1 MIPSTVVPEL
11 RLPLLSLRV
20 AATIALHGV
29 VDLAYPATLFAYAGV
44 LLPSRPAF
52 STHDSLLF
60 AVASVIHFARDSS
73 MTESLLLH
81 ILLVVMARFVN
92 VRWAMML
99 MYAHFLLVHL
109 PKLWFQAFEEPRPI
123 EAVLLVVAFLGAILF
138 PGTVCKT
145 ALDADLEDRSFV
157 LSYRLQRVVVCHV
170 VAKILR

>member
-1 MIPSTVVPEL
+1 MIPSTAVPEL

-20 AATIALHGV
+20 AAVVALHGV

-44 LLPSRPAF
+44 LLPSRPEF

-81 ILLVVMARFVN
+81 LLLVVTARFLS

-109 PKLWFQAFEEPRPI
+109 PKIWFQAFEEPRPV
-123 EAVLLVVAFLGAILF
+123 EAVLLVVAFLTAILF
-138 PGTVCKT
+138 PGTVCRT
-145 ALDADLEDRSFV
+145 ALDADLETQSFV
-157 LSYRLQRVVVCHV
+157 LSFRLQRVVVCHV
-170 VAKILR
+170 VANILR